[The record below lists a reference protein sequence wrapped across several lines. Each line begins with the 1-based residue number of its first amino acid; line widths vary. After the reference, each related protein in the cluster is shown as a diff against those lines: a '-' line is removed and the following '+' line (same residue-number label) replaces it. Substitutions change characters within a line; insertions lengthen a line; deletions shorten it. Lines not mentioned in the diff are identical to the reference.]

1 MDYGQYRWNCR
12 TCGRGNAIGV
22 ASDEAGN
29 CERCTDAASLRQ
41 VGIPDDPATREEPS
55 VFPFGPEGEDFR
67 RRKVV
72 DRLRKKYARAR
83 ALVGFEQPDLP
94 PHAHLDWVLGARRNP
109 GRDDARFDV
118 GVCQL
123 VVLWLEDFLLE
134 LDGPLLAPR
143 AEKSVGSRTPSGD
156 SRQVAARAL
165 RSATRDFAD
174 AFLGIAAQPVRP

>member
-1 MDYGQYRWNCR
+1 MGM
-12 TCGRGNAIGV
+12 A
-22 ASDEAGN
+22 
-29 CERCTDAASLRQ
+29 
-41 VGIPDDPATREEPS
+41 DDPATQEESS
-55 VFPFGPEGEDFR
+55 VLAFGPEGEDFL

-72 DRLRKKYARAR
+72 DRLRRKYARAR
-83 ALVGFEQPDLP
+83 ELVGFEQPDLP

-109 GRDDARFDV
+109 GRDDSRFDV

-143 AEKSVGSRTPSGD
+143 AERSVGHGMPAGD
-156 SRQVAARAL
+156 SRRVAARAL